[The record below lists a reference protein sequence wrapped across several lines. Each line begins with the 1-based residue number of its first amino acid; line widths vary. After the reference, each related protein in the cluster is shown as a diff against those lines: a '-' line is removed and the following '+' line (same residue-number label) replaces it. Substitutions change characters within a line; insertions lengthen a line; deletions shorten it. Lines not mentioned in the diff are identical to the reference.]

1 MLRGMAD
8 RGRGALR
15 TDSSWEVFGWRR
27 RFIRRR
33 LSVSK
38 KFDTLP
44 GGIPYPLDTPLVPG
58 ETSGD
63 TPGFAPLWA
72 RVGG

>member
-1 MLRGMAD
+1 MNCRRGGKMKERPRSLWLRG
-8 RGRGALR
+8 
-15 TDSSWEVFGWRR
+15 
-27 RFIRRR
+27 